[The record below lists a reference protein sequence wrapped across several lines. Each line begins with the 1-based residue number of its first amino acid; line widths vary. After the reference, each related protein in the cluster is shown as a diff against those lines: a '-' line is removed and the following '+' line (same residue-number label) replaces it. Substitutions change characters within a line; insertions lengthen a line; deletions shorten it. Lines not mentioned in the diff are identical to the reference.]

1 MIDFLIKSSICLA
14 VFLGFYHLILER
26 EKIHKFNRF
35 YLLISILISLI
46 IPFVTFEFIEFV
58 ETAPVIQ
65 YNVPINIEKT
75 TVVLNQNPTIENVI
89 TAQESVDYLPY
100 LFWSTYV
107 LTCFVFLFRF
117 GKNYFKLIVKSK
129 INPSV
134 KYKNANLILL
144 DEKILPHTFLNFIFV
159 NSEDFKNKNIEDEL
173 FAHEMVHV
181 TQKHTLD
188 ILLIEFLKGLF
199 WFHPLFYLYK
209 KAIQLNHEFLADE
222 EIVTTYNNIPYYQN
236 LLLHKSNGNTTIY
249 LASNLNYLITK
260 KRLLMMTKNTSKKIA
275 LLKKVAAIPILAI
288 LIYFF
293 CIEIIAQEKPK
304 ALNIETEKTIPTDKD
319 KIRDAYYSGVYV
331 KICDEKTNRKSVTLY
346 EKLSLEDK
354 RKYLGYIPEIMIE
367 KEIPEPLFEK
377 MKTKDLAVWINGK
390 VKTKDEIKKYKRT
403 DFRYYSYSFVHK
415 NARSKRFSQSYQY
428 TLFTKEY
435 FNENLKNSHLH
446 FSGDTIKIGLV
457 SYKTAMKNTVVKA
470 LKADTLV
477 WYTEDIRE
485 DGYKLYL
492 NDIKNNKID
501 NNKVNFQ
508 SKKPAQKVIVIDAGH
523 GGKDPGAKIDEALE
537 SKIVESIAKKIKALN
552 SSEDLKIILL
562 REDDNFVS
570 LSDRVNKINQ
580 INPDLLISLHLNAS
594 KNPNEKGV
602 NAFISSQNGFYEK
615 SLEKAN
621 KLIENISNNNLTK
634 GGVKN
639 ANLYIIKNS
648 KCPAVLLEVGYLS
661 NANDKAYITS
671 ESGKDEIA
679 KNILKLIRE

>member
-1 MIDFLIKSSICLA
+1 MIDFLLKSAISLI
-14 VFLGFYHLILER
+14 VFLGFYYLILER

-35 YLLISILISLI
+35 YLLISVLISLI

-65 YNVPINIEKT
+65 YDEPINIEKAE
-75 TVVLNQNPTIENVI
+75 VVLNQNPTIEKVI
-89 TAQESVDYLPY
+89 TAQESIDYLPY
-100 LFWSTYV
+100 VIWSIYV
-107 LTCFVFLFRF
+107 SISLIFLFRF
-117 GKNYFKLIVKSK
+117 SKNYFKLIVKSK

-134 KYKNANLILL
+134 KYKNASLILL
-144 DEKILPHTFLNFIFV
+144 EEKTLPHTFLNFIFV

-181 TQKHTLD
+181 NQKHTLD
-188 ILLIEFLKGLF
+188 ILFIEFLKALF

-222 EIVTTYNNIPYYQN
+222 EIVNTYNNVPYYQN
-236 LLLHKSNGNTTIY
+236 LLLHKCNGNTTIY

-260 KRLLMMTKNTSKKIA
+260 KRLLMMTKNTSKKLA
-275 LLKKVAAIPILAI
+275 LLKKVAALPILAG

-304 ALNIETEKTIPTDKD
+304 VLNLDTEKTIPTDKD
-319 KIRDAYYSGVYV
+319 KIRDAYYSGVWV
-331 KICDEKTNRKSVTLY
+331 KICDEKTNRKNVTLY
-346 EKLSLEDK
+346 EKLSLDDK

-367 KEIPEPLFEK
+367 KEIPAPLFEK

-390 VKTKDEIKKYKRT
+390 VKTKEEIKKYKRT
-403 DFRYYSYSFVHK
+403 DFSYYSYSFVHK
-415 NARSKRFSQSYQY
+415 NARSKRFPQSYQY
-428 TLFTKEY
+428 TLFTKDY
-435 FNENLKNSHLH
+435 FNENLKKSHTH
-446 FSGDTIKIGLV
+446 FSGDTIKIVLV
-457 SYKTAMKNTVVKA
+457 SYKTAMKDKITKSI
-470 LKADTLV
+470 KADTLV
-477 WYTEDIRE
+477 WFTEGKE
-485 DGYKLYL
+485 DYNLFI
-492 NDIKNNKID
+492 NDVKNNKID

-523 GGKDPGAKIDEALE
+523 GGKDPGAKIDEELE

-552 SSEDLKIILL
+552 GSEDLKIILL
-562 REDDNFVS
+562 REDDSFVS

-602 NAFISSQNGFYEK
+602 NAFISSQNGFYDK

-621 KLIENISNNNLTK
+621 QLIEKISNNNLTK
-634 GGVKN
+634 GGVKD

-648 KCPAVLLEVGYLS
+648 KCPAVLLEVGFLS
-661 NANDKAYITS
+661 NPNDKAYITS

-679 KNILKLIRE
+679 KNILKLLRE

>member
-1 MIDFLIKSSICLA
+1 MIDFLLKSAISLI
-14 VFLGFYHLILER
+14 VFLGFYYLILER

-35 YLLISILISLI
+35 YLLISVLISLI

-65 YNVPINIEKT
+65 YDEPINIEKAE
-75 TVVLNQNPTIENVI
+75 VVLNQNPTIEKVI
-89 TAQESVDYLPY
+89 TAQESIDYLPY
-100 LFWSTYV
+100 VFWSIYV
-107 LTCFVFLFRF
+107 SISLIFLFRF
-117 GKNYFKLIVKSK
+117 SKNYFKLIVKSK

-134 KYKNANLILL
+134 KYKNASLILL
-144 DEKILPHTFLNFIFV
+144 EEKTLPHTFLNFIFV

-181 TQKHTLD
+181 NQKHTLD
-188 ILLIEFLKGLF
+188 ILFIEFLKALF

-222 EIVTTYNNIPYYQN
+222 EIVNTYNNVPYYQN

-260 KRLLMMTKNTSKKIA
+260 KRLLMMTKNTSKKLA
-275 LLKKVAAIPILAI
+275 LLKKVAALPILAG

-304 ALNIETEKTIPTDKD
+304 VLNLDTEKTIPTDKD
-319 KIRDAYYSGVYV
+319 KIRDAYYSGVWV
-331 KICDEKTNRKSVTLY
+331 KICDEKTNRKNVTLY
-346 EKLSLEDK
+346 EKLSLDDK

-367 KEIPEPLFEK
+367 KEIPAPLFEK

-390 VKTKDEIKKYKRT
+390 VKTKEEIKKYKRT
-403 DFRYYSYSFVHK
+403 DFSYYSYSFVHK
-415 NARSKRFSQSYQY
+415 NARSKRFPQSYQY
-428 TLFTKEY
+428 TLFTKDY
-435 FNENLKNSHLH
+435 FNENLKKSHTH
-446 FSGDTIKIGLV
+446 FSGDTIKIVLV
-457 SYKTAMKNTVVKA
+457 SYKTAMKDKITKSI
-470 LKADTLV
+470 KADTLV
-477 WYTEDIRE
+477 WFTEGKE
-485 DGYKLYL
+485 DYNLFI
-492 NDIKNNKID
+492 NDVKNNKID

-523 GGKDPGAKIDEALE
+523 GGKDPGAKIDEELE

-552 SSEDLKIILL
+552 GSEDLKIILL
-562 REDDNFVS
+562 REDDSFVS

-602 NAFISSQNGFYEK
+602 NAFISSQNGFYDK

-621 KLIENISNNNLTK
+621 QLIEKISNNNLTK
-634 GGVKN
+634 GGVKD

-648 KCPAVLLEVGYLS
+648 KCPAVLLEVGFLS
-661 NANDKAYITS
+661 NPNDKAYITS

-679 KNILKLIRE
+679 KNILKLLRE

>member
-1 MIDFLIKSSICLA
+1 MIDFLLKSAISLI
-14 VFLGFYHLILER
+14 VFLGFYYLILER

-35 YLLISILISLI
+35 YLLISVLISLI

-65 YNVPINIEKT
+65 YDEPINIEKAE
-75 TVVLNQNPTIENVI
+75 VVLNQNPTIEKVI
-89 TAQESVDYLPY
+89 TAQESIDYLPY
-100 LFWSTYV
+100 VFWSIYV
-107 LTCFVFLFRF
+107 SISLIFLFRF
-117 GKNYFKLIVKSK
+117 SKNYFKLIVKSK

-134 KYKNANLILL
+134 KYKNASLILL
-144 DEKILPHTFLNFIFV
+144 EEKTLPHTFLNFIFV

-181 TQKHTLD
+181 NQKHTLD
-188 ILLIEFLKGLF
+188 ILFIEFLKALF

-222 EIVTTYNNIPYYQN
+222 EIVNTYNNVPYYQN

-260 KRLLMMTKNTSKKIA
+260 KRLLMMTKNTSKKLA
-275 LLKKVAAIPILAI
+275 LLKKVAALPILAG

-304 ALNIETEKTIPTDKD
+304 VLNLDTEKTIPTDKD
-319 KIRDAYYSGVYV
+319 KIRDAYYSGVWV
-331 KICDEKTNRKSVTLY
+331 KICDENTNRKNVTLY
-346 EKLSLEDK
+346 EKLSLDDK

-367 KEIPEPLFEK
+367 KEIPAPLFEK

-390 VKTKDEIKKYKRT
+390 VKTKEEIKKYKRT
-403 DFRYYSYSFVHK
+403 DFSYYSYSFVHK
-415 NARSKRFSQSYQY
+415 NARSKRFPQSYQY
-428 TLFTKEY
+428 TLFTKDY
-435 FNENLKNSHLH
+435 FNENLKKSHTH
-446 FSGDTIKIGLV
+446 FSGDTIKIVLV
-457 SYKTAMKNTVVKA
+457 SYKTAMKDKITKSI
-470 LKADTLV
+470 KADTLV
-477 WYTEDIRE
+477 WFTEGKE
-485 DGYKLYL
+485 DYNLFI
-492 NDIKNNKID
+492 NDVKNNKID

-523 GGKDPGAKIDEALE
+523 GGKDPGAKIDEELE

-552 SSEDLKIILL
+552 GSEDLKIILL
-562 REDDNFVS
+562 REDDSFVS
-570 LSDRVNKINQ
+570 LNDRVNKINQ

-602 NAFISSQNGFYEK
+602 NAFISSQNGFYDK

-621 KLIENISNNNLTK
+621 QLIEKISNNNLTK

-648 KCPAVLLEVGYLS
+648 KCPAVLLEVGFLS
-661 NANDKAYITS
+661 NPNDKAYITS

-679 KNILKLIRE
+679 KNILKLLRE

>member
-1 MIDFLIKSSICLA
+1 MIDFLLKSAISLI
-14 VFLGFYHLILER
+14 VFLGFYYLILER

-35 YLLISILISLI
+35 FLLISILISLI

-65 YNVPINIEKT
+65 YDEPINIEKAK
-75 TVVLNQNPTIENVI
+75 VVLNQNPTIENVI
-89 TAQESVDYLPY
+89 TAQESIDYLPY
-100 LFWSTYV
+100 VFWSIYV
-107 LTCFVFLFRF
+107 SISLIFLFRF

-181 TQKHTLD
+181 NQKHTLD
-188 ILLIEFLKGLF
+188 ILFIEFLKALF

-222 EIVTTYNNIPYYQN
+222 EIVNTYNNVPYYQN
-236 LLLHKSNGNTTIY
+236 LLLHKSNGNTTVY

-275 LLKKVAAIPILAI
+275 LLKKVAAIPILAG

-331 KICDEKTNRKSVTLY
+331 KICDKKTNRKSVTLY

-390 VKTKDEIKKYKRT
+390 VKTKEEIKKYKRT
-403 DFRYYSYSFVHK
+403 DFSYYSYSFVHK
-415 NARSKRFSQSYQY
+415 NARSKRFPQSYQY
-428 TLFTKEY
+428 TLFTKDY
-435 FNENLKNSHLH
+435 FNENLKKSHTH
-446 FSGDTIKIGLV
+446 FSGDTIKIVLV
-457 SYKTAMKNTVVKA
+457 SYKTAMK
-470 LKADTLV
+470 D
-477 WYTEDIRE
+477 
-485 DGYKLYL
+485 
-492 NDIKNNKID
+492 
-501 NNKVNFQ
+501 
-508 SKKPAQKVIVIDAGH
+508 
-523 GGKDPGAKIDEALE
+523 
-537 SKIVESIAKKIKALN
+537 
-552 SSEDLKIILL
+552 
-562 REDDNFVS
+562 
-570 LSDRVNKINQ
+570 
-580 INPDLLISLHLNAS
+580 
-594 KNPNEKGV
+594 
-602 NAFISSQNGFYEK
+602 
-615 SLEKAN
+615 
-621 KLIENISNNNLTK
+621 
-634 GGVKN
+634 
-639 ANLYIIKNS
+639 
-648 KCPAVLLEVGYLS
+648 
-661 NANDKAYITS
+661 
-671 ESGKDEIA
+671 
-679 KNILKLIRE
+679 

>member
-65 YNVPINIEKT
+65 YNEPINIDKT
-75 TVVLNQNPTIENVI
+75 IVVLNQNPTIDKVI
-89 TAQESVDYLPY
+89 TTQESIDYLPY
-100 LFWSTYV
+100 VLWSTYV
-107 LTCFVFLFRF
+107 LISLIFLFRF
-117 GKNYFKLIVKSK
+117 SKNYFKLIVKSK

-134 KYKNANLILL
+134 KYKNANLIML

-181 TQKHTLD
+181 NQKHTLD
-188 ILLIEFLKGLF
+188 ILFIEFLKALF

-222 EIVTTYNNIPYYQN
+222 EIVTTYNNVPYYQN

-275 LLKKVAAIPILAI
+275 LLKKVAAIPILAG

-304 ALNIETEKTIPTDKD
+304 ALNLESDKTIPTDKD

-354 RKYLGYIPEIMIE
+354 RKYLDYIPEIMIE
-367 KEIPEPLFEK
+367 KEIPAPLFEK

-390 VKTKDEIKKYKRT
+390 VKTKEEIKKYKRT
-403 DFRYYSYSFVHK
+403 DFSYYSYSFVHK
-415 NARSKRFSQSYQY
+415 NARSKRFPQSYQY
-428 TLFTKEY
+428 TLFTKDY
-435 FNENLKNSHLH
+435 FNENLKKSHTH
-446 FSGDTIKIGLV
+446 FSGDTIKIVLV
-457 SYKTAMKNTVVKA
+457 SYKTAMKDKITKSI
-470 LKADTLV
+470 KADTLV
-477 WYTEDIRE
+477 WFTEGKE
-485 DGYKLYL
+485 DYNLFI
-492 NDIKNNKID
+492 NDVKNNKID

-508 SKKPAQKVIVIDAGH
+508 LKKTAQKVIVIDAGH
-523 GGKDPGAKIDEALE
+523 GGKDPGAKIDEELE

-562 REDDNFVS
+562 REDDSFLS

-580 INPDLLISLHLNAS
+580 IKPDMLISLHLNAS

-602 NAFISSQNGFYEK
+602 NAFISSQNGFYDK

-621 KLIENISNNNLTK
+621 QLIENISNNNLTK
-634 GGVKN
+634 GGVKD

-648 KCPAVLLEVGYLS
+648 KCPAILLEVGYLS

-679 KNILKLIRE
+679 KNILKLLRE

>member
-1 MIDFLIKSSICLA
+1 MIDFLLKSAISLI
-14 VFLGFYHLILER
+14 VFLGFYYLILER

-35 YLLISILISLI
+35 YLLISVLISLI

-65 YNVPINIEKT
+65 YDEPINIEKAE
-75 TVVLNQNPTIENVI
+75 VVLNQNPTIEKVI
-89 TAQESVDYLPY
+89 TAQESIDYLPY
-100 LFWSTYV
+100 VFWSIYV
-107 LTCFVFLFRF
+107 SISLIFLFRF
-117 GKNYFKLIVKSK
+117 SKNYFKLIVKSK

-134 KYKNANLILL
+134 KYKNASLILL
-144 DEKILPHTFLNFIFV
+144 EEKTLPHTFLNFIFV

-181 TQKHTLD
+181 NQKHTLD
-188 ILLIEFLKGLF
+188 ILFIEFLKALF

-222 EIVTTYNNIPYYQN
+222 EIVNTYNNVPYYQN

-260 KRLLMMTKNTSKKIA
+260 KRLLMMTKNTSKKLA
-275 LLKKVAAIPILAI
+275 LLKKVAALPILAG

-304 ALNIETEKTIPTDKD
+304 VLNLDTEKTIPTDKD
-319 KIRDAYYSGVYV
+319 KIRDAYYSGVWV
-331 KICDEKTNRKSVTLY
+331 KICDEKTNRKNVTLY
-346 EKLSLEDK
+346 EKLSLDDK

-367 KEIPEPLFEK
+367 KEIPAPLFEK

-390 VKTKDEIKKYKRT
+390 VKTKEEIKKYKRT
-403 DFRYYSYSFVHK
+403 DFSYYSYSFVHK
-415 NARSKRFSQSYQY
+415 NARSKRFPQSYQY
-428 TLFTKEY
+428 TLFTKDY
-435 FNENLKNSHLH
+435 FNENLKKSHTH
-446 FSGDTIKIGLV
+446 FSGDTIKIVLV
-457 SYKTAMKNTVVKA
+457 SYKTAMKDKITKSI
-470 LKADTLV
+470 KADTLV
-477 WYTEDIRE
+477 WFTEGKE
-485 DGYKLYL
+485 DYNLFI
-492 NDIKNNKID
+492 NDVKNNKID

-523 GGKDPGAKIDEALE
+523 GGKDPGAKIDEELE

-552 SSEDLKIILL
+552 GSEDLKIILL
-562 REDDNFVS
+562 REDDSFVS

-602 NAFISSQNGFYEK
+602 NAFISSQNGFYDK

-621 KLIENISNNNLTK
+621 QLIEKISNNNLTK
-634 GGVKN
+634 GGVKD

-648 KCPAVLLEVGYLS
+648 KCPAVLLEVGFLS

-679 KNILKLIRE
+679 KNILKLL

>member
-1 MIDFLIKSSICLA
+1 MIDFLLKSAISLI
-14 VFLGFYHLILER
+14 VFLGFYYLILER

-35 YLLISILISLI
+35 FLLISILISLI

-65 YNVPINIEKT
+65 YDEPINIEKAE
-75 TVVLNQNPTIENVI
+75 VVLNQNPTIENVI
-89 TAQESVDYLPY
+89 TAQESIDYLPY
-100 LFWSTYV
+100 VFWSIYV
-107 LTCFVFLFRF
+107 SISLIFLFRF
-117 GKNYFKLIVKSK
+117 SKNYFKLIVKSK

-134 KYKNANLILL
+134 KYKNASLILL
-144 DEKILPHTFLNFIFV
+144 EEKTLPHTFLNFIFV

-181 TQKHTLD
+181 NQKHTLD
-188 ILLIEFLKGLF
+188 ILFIEFLKALF

-222 EIVTTYNNIPYYQN
+222 EIVNTYNNVPYYQN

-260 KRLLMMTKNTSKKIA
+260 KRLLMMTKNTSKKLA
-275 LLKKVAAIPILAI
+275 LLKKVAALPILAG

-304 ALNIETEKTIPTDKD
+304 VLNLDTEKIIPTDKD
-319 KIRDAYYSGVYV
+319 KIRDAYYSGVWV
-331 KICDEKTNRKSVTLY
+331 KICDEKTNRKNVTLY
-346 EKLSLEDK
+346 EKLSLDDK

-367 KEIPEPLFEK
+367 KEIPAPLFEK

-390 VKTKDEIKKYKRT
+390 VKTKEEIKKYKRT
-403 DFRYYSYSFVHK
+403 DFSYYSYSFVHK
-415 NARSKRFSQSYQY
+415 NARSKRFPQSYQY
-428 TLFTKEY
+428 TLFTKDY
-435 FNENLKNSHLH
+435 FNENLKKSHTH
-446 FSGDTIKIGLV
+446 FSGDTIKIVLV
-457 SYKTAMKNTVVKA
+457 SYKTAMKDKITKSI
-470 LKADTLV
+470 KADTLV
-477 WYTEDIRE
+477 WFTEGKE
-485 DGYKLYL
+485 DYNLFI
-492 NDIKNNKID
+492 NDVKNNKID

-523 GGKDPGAKIDEALE
+523 GGKDPGAKIDEELE

-552 SSEDLKIILL
+552 GSEDLKIILL
-562 REDDNFVS
+562 REDDSFVS

-602 NAFISSQNGFYEK
+602 NAFISSQNGFYDK

-621 KLIENISNNNLTK
+621 QLIEEISNNILTK
-634 GGVKN
+634 GGVKD

-648 KCPAVLLEVGYLS
+648 KCPAVLLEVGFLS
-661 NANDKAYITS
+661 NLNDKAYITS

-679 KNILKLIRE
+679 KNILKLLRE

>member
-1 MIDFLIKSSICLA
+1 MIDFLLKSAISLI
-14 VFLGFYHLILER
+14 VFLGFYYLILER

-65 YNVPINIEKT
+65 YDEPINIEKAK
-75 TVVLNQNPTIENVI
+75 VVLNQNPTIEKVI
-89 TAQESVDYLPY
+89 IVQESINYLPY
-100 LFWSTYV
+100 VFWSIYV
-107 LTCFVFLFRF
+107 LISFIFLFRF

-144 DEKILPHTFLNFIFV
+144 HEKILPHTFLNFIFV

-181 TQKHTLD
+181 NQKHTLD
-188 ILLIEFLKGLF
+188 ILFIEFLKALF

-222 EIVTTYNNIPYYQN
+222 EIVNTYNNVPYYQN

-275 LLKKVAAIPILAI
+275 LLKKVAAIPILAG

-304 ALNIETEKTIPTDKD
+304 VLNLDTEKTIPTDKD

-354 RKYLGYIPEIMIE
+354 RKYLDYIPEIMIE
-367 KEIPEPLFEK
+367 KEIPAPLFEK
-377 MKTKDLAVWINGK
+377 MKTKDLAVWINGN
-390 VKTKDEIKKYKRT
+390 VKTKEEIKKYKRT
-403 DFRYYSYSFVHK
+403 DFSYYSCSFIHK
-415 NARSKRFSQSYQY
+415 NARSKRFPQSYQY

-435 FNENLKNSHLH
+435 FNENLKKSHTH
-446 FSGDTIKIGLV
+446 FSGDTIKIVLA
-457 SYKTAMKNTVVKA
+457 SYKTAMKDETAKYI
-470 LKADTLV
+470 KADTLV
-477 WYTEDIRE
+477 WFTEGKE
-485 DGYKLYL
+485 DYNLFI
-492 NDIKNNKID
+492 NDIKNKKID
-501 NNKVNFQ
+501 NVTGNFQ
-508 SKKPAQKVIVIDAGH
+508 AKKPGQKVIVIDAGH
-523 GGKDPGAKIDEALE
+523 GGKDLGAKIDEELE

-552 SSEDLKIILL
+552 GSEDLKIILL

-580 INPDLLISLHLNAS
+580 IKPDILISLHLNAS

-602 NAFISSQNGFYEK
+602 NAFISSQNGFYDK

-621 KLIENISNNNLTK
+621 QLIENLSNNNLAK
-634 GGVKN
+634 GGVKD

-661 NANDKAYITS
+661 NENDKAYITS

-679 KNILKLIRE
+679 KNILALFRE

>member
-1 MIDFLIKSSICLA
+1 MIDFLLKSAISLI
-14 VFLGFYHLILER
+14 VFLGFYYLILER

-35 YLLISILISLI
+35 FLLISILISLI

-65 YNVPINIEKT
+65 YDEPINIEKAE
-75 TVVLNQNPTIENVI
+75 VVLNQNPTIEKVI
-89 TAQESVDYLPY
+89 TAQESIDYLPY
-100 LFWSTYV
+100 VFWSIYV
-107 LTCFVFLFRF
+107 SISLIFLFRF
-117 GKNYFKLIVKSK
+117 SKNYFKLIVKSK

-134 KYKNANLILL
+134 KYKNASLILL
-144 DEKILPHTFLNFIFV
+144 EEKTLPHTFLNFIFV

-181 TQKHTLD
+181 NQKHTLD
-188 ILLIEFLKGLF
+188 ILFIEFLKALF

-222 EIVTTYNNIPYYQN
+222 EIVNTYNNVPYYQN

-260 KRLLMMTKNTSKKIA
+260 KRLLMMTKNTSKKLA
-275 LLKKVAAIPILAI
+275 LLKKVAALPILAG

-304 ALNIETEKTIPTDKD
+304 VLNLDTEKTIPTDKD
-319 KIRDAYYSGVYV
+319 KIRDAYYSGVWV
-331 KICDEKTNRKSVTLY
+331 KICDEKTNRKNVTLY
-346 EKLSLEDK
+346 EKLSLDDK

-367 KEIPEPLFEK
+367 KEIPAPLFEK

-390 VKTKDEIKKYKRT
+390 VKTKEEIKKYKRT
-403 DFRYYSYSFVHK
+403 DFSYYSYSFVHK
-415 NARSKRFSQSYQY
+415 NARSKRFPQSYQY
-428 TLFTKEY
+428 TLFTKDY
-435 FNENLKNSHLH
+435 FNENLKKSHTH
-446 FSGDTIKIGLV
+446 FSGDTIKIVLV
-457 SYKTAMKNTVVKA
+457 SYKTAMKDKITKSI
-470 LKADTLV
+470 KADTLV
-477 WYTEDIRE
+477 WFTEGKE
-485 DGYKLYL
+485 DYNLFI
-492 NDIKNNKID
+492 NDVKNNKID

-523 GGKDPGAKIDEALE
+523 GGKDPGAKIDEELE

-552 SSEDLKIILL
+552 GSEDLKIILL
-562 REDDNFVS
+562 REDDSFVS
-570 LSDRVNKINQ
+570 LNDRVNKINQ

-621 KLIENISNNNLTK
+621 QLIENISNNNLAK
-634 GGVKN
+634 GGVKD

-661 NANDKAYITS
+661 NANDRAYITS

-679 KNILKLIRE
+679 KNILKLLRV

>member
-1 MIDFLIKSSICLA
+1 MIDFLLKSAISLI
-14 VFLGFYHLILER
+14 VFLGFYYLILER

-35 YLLISILISLI
+35 YLLISVLISLI

-65 YNVPINIEKT
+65 YDEPINIEKAE
-75 TVVLNQNPTIENVI
+75 VVLNQNPTIEKVI
-89 TAQESVDYLPY
+89 TAQESIDYLPY
-100 LFWSTYV
+100 VFWSIYV
-107 LTCFVFLFRF
+107 SISLIFLFRF
-117 GKNYFKLIVKSK
+117 SKNYFKLIVKSK

-134 KYKNANLILL
+134 KYKNASLILL
-144 DEKILPHTFLNFIFV
+144 EEKTLPHTFLNFIFV

-181 TQKHTLD
+181 NQKHTLD
-188 ILLIEFLKGLF
+188 ILFIEFLKALF

-222 EIVTTYNNIPYYQN
+222 EIVNTYNNVPYYQN

-260 KRLLMMTKNTSKKIA
+260 KRLLMMTKNTSKKLA
-275 LLKKVAAIPILAI
+275 LLKKVAALPILAG

-304 ALNIETEKTIPTDKD
+304 VLNLDTEKTIPTDKD
-319 KIRDAYYSGVYV
+319 KIRDAYYSGVWV
-331 KICDEKTNRKSVTLY
+331 KICDEKTNRKNVTLY
-346 EKLSLEDK
+346 EKLSLDDK

-367 KEIPEPLFEK
+367 KEIPAPLFEK

-390 VKTKDEIKKYKRT
+390 VKTKEEIKKYKRT
-403 DFRYYSYSFVHK
+403 DFSYYSYSFVHK
-415 NARSKRFSQSYQY
+415 NARSKRFPQSYQY
-428 TLFTKEY
+428 TLFTKDY
-435 FNENLKNSHLH
+435 FNENLKKSHTH
-446 FSGDTIKIGLV
+446 FSGDTIKIVLV
-457 SYKTAMKNTVVKA
+457 SYKTAMKDKITKSI
-470 LKADTLV
+470 KADTLV
-477 WYTEDIRE
+477 WFTEGKE
-485 DGYKLYL
+485 DYNLFI
-492 NDIKNNKID
+492 NDVKNNKID

-523 GGKDPGAKIDEALE
+523 GGKDPGAKIDEELE

-552 SSEDLKIILL
+552 GSEDLKIILL
-562 REDDNFVS
+562 REDDSFVS

-602 NAFISSQNGFYEK
+602 NAFISSQNGFYDK

-621 KLIENISNNNLTK
+621 QLIEEISNNNLTK
-634 GGVKN
+634 GGVKD

-648 KCPAVLLEVGYLS
+648 KCPAVLLEVGFLS
-661 NANDKAYITS
+661 NPNDKAYITS

-679 KNILKLIRE
+679 KNILKLLRE

>member
-1 MIDFLIKSSICLA
+1 MIDFLLKSAISLI
-14 VFLGFYHLILER
+14 VFLGFYYLILER

-35 YLLISILISLI
+35 YLLISVLISLI

-65 YNVPINIEKT
+65 YDEPINIEKAE
-75 TVVLNQNPTIENVI
+75 VVLNQNPTIEKVI
-89 TAQESVDYLPY
+89 TAQESIDYLPY
-100 LFWSTYV
+100 VFWSIYV
-107 LTCFVFLFRF
+107 SISLIFLFRF
-117 GKNYFKLIVKSK
+117 SKNYFKLIVKSK

-134 KYKNANLILL
+134 KYKNASLILL
-144 DEKILPHTFLNFIFV
+144 EEKTLPHTFLNFIFV

-181 TQKHTLD
+181 NQKHTLD
-188 ILLIEFLKGLF
+188 ILFIEFLKALL

-222 EIVTTYNNIPYYQN
+222 EIVNTYNNVPYYQN

-260 KRLLMMTKNTSKKIA
+260 KRLLMMTKNTSKKLA
-275 LLKKVAAIPILAI
+275 LLKKVAALPILAG

-304 ALNIETEKTIPTDKD
+304 VLNLDTEKTIPTDKD
-319 KIRDAYYSGVYV
+319 KIRDAYYSGVWV
-331 KICDEKTNRKSVTLY
+331 KICDEKTNRKNVTLY
-346 EKLSLEDK
+346 EKLSLDDK

-367 KEIPEPLFEK
+367 KEIPAPLFEK

-390 VKTKDEIKKYKRT
+390 VKTKEEIKKYKRT
-403 DFRYYSYSFVHK
+403 DFSYYSYSFVHK
-415 NARSKRFSQSYQY
+415 NARSKRFPQSYQY
-428 TLFTKEY
+428 TLFTKDY
-435 FNENLKNSHLH
+435 FNENLKKSNTH
-446 FSGDTIKIGLV
+446 FSGDTIKIVLV
-457 SYKTAMKNTVVKA
+457 SYKTAMKDKITKSI
-470 LKADTLV
+470 KADTLV
-477 WYTEDIRE
+477 WFTEGKE
-485 DGYKLYL
+485 DYNLFI
-492 NDIKNNKID
+492 NDVKNNKID

-523 GGKDPGAKIDEALE
+523 GGKDPGAKIDEELE

-552 SSEDLKIILL
+552 GSEDLKIILL
-562 REDDNFVS
+562 REDDSFVS
-570 LSDRVNKINQ
+570 LNDRVNKINQ

-602 NAFISSQNGFYEK
+602 NAFISSQNGFYDK

-621 KLIENISNNNLTK
+621 QLIEEISNNILTK
-634 GGVKN
+634 GGVKD

-648 KCPAVLLEVGYLS
+648 KCPAVLLEVGFLS
-661 NANDKAYITS
+661 NPNDKAYITS

-679 KNILKLIRE
+679 KNILKLLRE

>member
-1 MIDFLIKSSICLA
+1 MIDFLLKSAISLI
-14 VFLGFYHLILER
+14 VFLGFYYLILER

-35 YLLISILISLI
+35 YLLISVLISLI

-65 YNVPINIEKT
+65 YDEPINIEKAE
-75 TVVLNQNPTIENVI
+75 VVLNQNPTIEKVI
-89 TAQESVDYLPY
+89 TAQESIDYLPY
-100 LFWSTYV
+100 VFWSIYV
-107 LTCFVFLFRF
+107 SISLIFLFRF
-117 GKNYFKLIVKSK
+117 SKNYFKLIVKSK

-134 KYKNANLILL
+134 KYKNASLILL
-144 DEKILPHTFLNFIFV
+144 EEKTLPHTFLNFIFV

-181 TQKHTLD
+181 NQKHTLD
-188 ILLIEFLKGLF
+188 ILFIEFLKALF

-222 EIVTTYNNIPYYQN
+222 EIVNTYNNVPYYQN

-260 KRLLMMTKNTSKKIA
+260 KRLLMMTKNTSKKLA
-275 LLKKVAAIPILAI
+275 LLKKVAALPILAG

-304 ALNIETEKTIPTDKD
+304 VLNLDTEKTIPTDKD
-319 KIRDAYYSGVYV
+319 KIRDAYYSGVWV

-367 KEIPEPLFEK
+367 KEIPVPLFEK

-390 VKTKDEIKKYKRT
+390 VKTKEEIKKYKRT
-403 DFRYYSYSFVHK
+403 DFSYYAASFVHK
-415 NARSKRFSQSYQY
+415 NARSKRFPQSYQY
-428 TLFTKEY
+428 TLFTKDY
-435 FNENLKNSHLH
+435 FNENLKKSHTH
-446 FSGDTIKIGLV
+446 FSGDTIKIVLV
-457 SYKTAMKNTVVKA
+457 SYNTAMKDKITKSI
-470 LKADTLV
+470 KADTLV
-477 WYTEDIRE
+477 WFTEGKE
-485 DGYKLYL
+485 DYNLFI
-492 NDIKNNKID
+492 NDVKNNKID

-508 SKKPAQKVIVIDAGH
+508 LKKPAQKVIVIDAGH
-523 GGKDPGAKIDEALE
+523 GGKDPGAKIDEELE

-552 SSEDLKIILL
+552 GSEDLKIILL
-562 REDDNFVS
+562 REDDSFVS

-580 INPDLLISLHLNAS
+580 INPDMLISLHLNAS

-602 NAFISSQNGFYEK
+602 YAFISSQNGFYEK

-621 KLIENISNNNLTK
+621 QLIENISNNNLTK
-634 GGVKN
+634 GGVKD

-679 KNILKLIRE
+679 KNILKLLRV

>member
-1 MIDFLIKSSICLA
+1 MIDFLLKSAISLI
-14 VFLGFYHLILER
+14 VFLGFYYLILER

-35 YLLISILISLI
+35 YLLISVLISLI

-65 YNVPINIEKT
+65 YDEPINIEKAE
-75 TVVLNQNPTIENVI
+75 VVLNQNPTIEKVI
-89 TAQESVDYLPY
+89 TAQESIDYLPY
-100 LFWSTYV
+100 VFWSIYV
-107 LTCFVFLFRF
+107 SISLIFLFRF
-117 GKNYFKLIVKSK
+117 SKNYFKLIVKSK

-134 KYKNANLILL
+134 KYKNASLILL
-144 DEKILPHTFLNFIFV
+144 EEKTLPHTFLNFIFV

-181 TQKHTLD
+181 NQKHTLD
-188 ILLIEFLKGLF
+188 ILFIEFLKALF

-222 EIVTTYNNIPYYQN
+222 EIVNTYNNVPYYQN

-260 KRLLMMTKNTSKKIA
+260 KRLLMMTKNTSKKLA
-275 LLKKVAAIPILAI
+275 LLKKVAALPILVG

-304 ALNIETEKTIPTDKD
+304 VLNLDTEKTIPTDKD
-319 KIRDAYYSGVYV
+319 KIRDAYYSGVWV
-331 KICDEKTNRKSVTLY
+331 KICDEKTNRKNVTLY
-346 EKLSLEDK
+346 EKLSLDDK

-367 KEIPEPLFEK
+367 KEIPAPLFEK

-390 VKTKDEIKKYKRT
+390 VKTKEEIKKYKRT
-403 DFRYYSYSFVHK
+403 DFSYYSYSFVHK
-415 NARSKRFSQSYQY
+415 NARSKRFPQSYQY
-428 TLFTKEY
+428 TLFTKDY
-435 FNENLKNSHLH
+435 FNENLKKSHTH
-446 FSGDTIKIGLV
+446 FSGDTIKIVLV
-457 SYKTAMKNTVVKA
+457 SYKTAMKDKITKSI
-470 LKADTLV
+470 KADTLV
-477 WYTEDIRE
+477 WFTEGKE
-485 DGYKLYL
+485 DYNLFI
-492 NDIKNNKID
+492 NDVKNNKID

-523 GGKDPGAKIDEALE
+523 GGKDPGAKIDEELE

-552 SSEDLKIILL
+552 GSEDLKIILL
-562 REDDNFVS
+562 REDDSFVS

-621 KLIENISNNNLTK
+621 QLIENISNNNLTK

-679 KNILKLIRE
+679 KNILKLLRE